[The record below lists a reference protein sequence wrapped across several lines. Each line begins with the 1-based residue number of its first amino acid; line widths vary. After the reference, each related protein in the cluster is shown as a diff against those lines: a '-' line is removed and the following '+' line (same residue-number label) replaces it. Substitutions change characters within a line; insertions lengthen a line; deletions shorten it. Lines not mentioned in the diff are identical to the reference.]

1 MARAQV
7 PVHCKGVHMDLDVLN
22 PDHVGN
28 HALIDADLG
37 VGGRRV
43 VSYGPGIP
51 APYLPGYDVSEQP
64 QRRSARW

>member
-1 MARAQV
+1 L
-7 PVHCKGVHMDLDVLN
+7 DLDVLN